1 MKQSIILLDFAE
13 NYSFVTQDAVQCFHW
28 ENSQATLHLLVVY
41 HRSPNNILESLN
53 ICVLSDHGSNN
64 LSAVP
69 AFLPSALFFVKTKT
83 PFVQKVVCCSD
94 GAASQYKNYKAFMN
108 LCFNQQDHNLKA
120 ERHFFATSHGKRWS
134 WRDCEATC
142 W

>member
-28 ENSQATLHLLVVY
+28 ENSQATLHLLFVY

-108 LCFNQQDHNLKA
+108 LYFNQ
-120 ERHFFATSHGKRWS
+120 
-134 WRDCEATC
+134 
-142 W
+142 